1 VGSLVGVFEGL
12 LSGHFGFLE
21 GVFDGCLLSGH
32 FVGMAVFLVVGLEVV
47 VGMDATGAP
56 VGFAESG
63 LFVGMAVTDLALGF
77 AVVGV
82 FVG

>member
-1 VGSLVGVFEGL
+1 
-12 LSGHFGFLE
+12 
-21 GVFDGCLLSGH
+21 
-32 FVGMAVFLVVGLEVV
+32 MAVFLVVGLEVV

-82 FVG
+82 FVGGFSGAHLLGGWVGT

>member
-1 VGSLVGVFEGL
+1 MSVEVI
-12 LSGHFGFLE
+12 
-21 GVFDGCLLSGH
+21 
-32 FVGMAVFLVVGLEVV
+32 AVVIDA
-47 VGMDATGAP
+47 VGMDVTGAP

-63 LFVGMAVTDLALGF
+63 VFVGMAVTDLALGF

>member
-1 VGSLVGVFEGL
+1 
-12 LSGHFGFLE
+12 
-21 GVFDGCLLSGH
+21 
-32 FVGMAVFLVVGLEVV
+32 
-47 VGMDATGAP
+47 MDMTGAP

-63 LFVGMAVTDLALGF
+63 VFVGMAVTDLALGF